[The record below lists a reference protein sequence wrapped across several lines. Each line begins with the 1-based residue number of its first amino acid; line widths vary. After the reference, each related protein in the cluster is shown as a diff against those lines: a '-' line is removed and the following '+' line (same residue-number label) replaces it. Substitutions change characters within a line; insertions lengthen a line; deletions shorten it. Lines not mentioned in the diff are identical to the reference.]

1 MRKINCVIHKV
12 EIYPAAP
19 FQQLSWWFLGVGAS
33 SFVVRKVRDTAVRK
47 PEPRSNQKM
56 MGKGRG
62 EARRLVRK
70 TLFLLLAISP
80 HRLLF

>member
-1 MRKINCVIHKV
+1 MRKINCVIHQV

-56 MGKGRG
+56 MGKGAGAGREEGRRG
-62 EARRLVRK
+62 G
-70 TLFLLLAISP
+70 
-80 HRLLF
+80 